1 MDKVKVL
8 AGLALGAM
16 VIGCSNPAKE
26 FEAELEV
33 VDSLQTIV
41 QTYQEG
47 IDAID
52 AEEMENLAKE
62 VDRQYSFVTENF
74 KDTSARDFWVR
85 DVSYYKGVMKTFTHF
100 AQGQEKVKEEL
111 AENEK
116 QLSTLKNS
124 IEDGKLERPEVEK
137 YLTEEVNAVQ
147 QTQMHYNK
155 IVPNLATQ
163 RKLYEEFKPK
173 MDSVEALIKAT
184 KE

>member
-26 FEAELEV
+26 FKAELEV

-47 IDAID
+47 IDTID
-52 AEEMENLAKE
+52 AEEIKGLAKE
-62 VDRQYSFVTENF
+62 VDLQYSFVTENF
-74 KDTSARDFWVR
+74 RDTSARDFWVR
-85 DVSYYKGVMKTFTHF
+85 DVSYYKGVMKTFTRF
-100 AQGQEKVKEEL
+100 AKGQKKVKEEL

-155 IVPNLATQ
+155 IVPNLAAQ
-163 RKLYEEFKPK
+163 RKLYEQFKPK
-173 MDSVEALIKAT
+173 MDSVEALIRAT